1 MGATNGPR
9 FWISGHFCP
18 RSSSLAH
25 PENTFKEN
33 DMEAKSTRT
42 HHLAT
47 KQVVLS
53 SVTFICIV
61 AGAFAQQAPPDVR
74 PLTAS
79 QVVILPLIGARENK
93 KIRINVD
100 ELRDYAQEKLKSKQY
115 AAIESDATGD
125 FGGNAFLDKDLVDA
139 KPEQI
144 KRLGPPE
151 SRFVM
156 VIVLG
161 DTHKVRNSRN
171 LIARASAN
179 GCLFDKETGALLWH
193 ASDYNH
199 EKDARNLGAA
209 VQPLAMFRYGMV
221 MRVGLEDAI
230 SRLFDEHGLPA
241 QTEHSN
247 PPAAPPKSVVPR

>member
-1 MGATNGPR
+1 MGATNGLR

-79 QVVILPLIGARENK
+79 QVVILPLIDARENK
-93 KIRINVD
+93 KIRINVN
-100 ELRDYAQEKLKSKQY
+100 ELRDYAQKKLKSKQY

-125 FGGNAFLDKDLVDA
+125 FGGNGFLDKDLVDA

-151 SRFVM
+151 SRLVM

-161 DTHKVRNSRN
+161 DTHKARN

-179 GCLFDKETGALLWH
+179 GYLFDKETGVLLWH

-199 EKDARNLGAA
+199 EKDAKNLGAA
-209 VQPLAMFRYGMV
+209 VRPLALFRAGMV

-230 SRLFDEHGLPA
+230 SRLFDEHGPPA
-241 QTEHSN
+241 QTELSN

>member
-1 MGATNGPR
+1 
-9 FWISGHFCP
+9 
-18 RSSSLAH
+18 
-25 PENTFKEN
+25 
-33 DMEAKSTRT
+33 MEAKSTRT

-61 AGAFAQQAPPDVR
+61 AGAFALQAPPDVR

-79 QVVILPLIGARENK
+79 QVVILPLIDAREDK
-93 KIRINVD
+93 KIRINVN
-100 ELRDYAQEKLKSKQY
+100 ELRDYAQKKLKSKQY

-125 FGGNAFLDKDLVDA
+125 FGGNAFLDKDLVDV

-161 DTHKVRNSRN
+161 DTHKARN

-179 GCLFDKETGALLWH
+179 GYLFDKETGILLWH

-199 EKDARNLGAA
+199 ERDAKNLGAA
-209 VQPLAMFRYGMV
+209 VRPLALFR
-221 MRVGLEDAI
+221 LAW
-230 SRLFDEHGLPA
+230 
-241 QTEHSN
+241 
-247 PPAAPPKSVVPR
+247 